1 MTAAQATGQHRNF
14 NARFKTY
21 LTRNL
26 AYLYRLVTT
35 VEGPLSEDLRHQVT
49 HTLTYGLAVD
59 ANWPVARDLLLATAS
74 DMELAGYREDWLPFL
89 QQGVTQG
96 LHLHDLAAVAECRL
110 QIGMIYR
117 MVSEFDLAH
126 QELQKSIAGF
136 ATVEA
141 AHDQA
146 RALNELA
153 WLE

>member
-1 MTAAQATGQHRNF
+1 MEQVVTPLPTHSGQQSNRASMTAAQATGQHRNF

-74 DMELAGYREDWLPFL
+74 DIVPGTRIRGALSAGMMQVTSKPAPGQSHGAGRKS
-89 QQGVTQG
+89 GVDT
-96 LHLHDLAAVAECRL
+96 ECN
-110 QIGMIYR
+110 QNG
-117 MVSEFDLAH
+117 
-126 QELQKSIAGF
+126 
-136 ATVEA
+136 
-141 AHDQA
+141 
-146 RALNELA
+146 AL
-153 WLE
+153 